1 MNSSTIVS
9 TLKTSDKD
17 LVQLAGYHAYKYY
30 KEGHVETINGK
41 DFEVMDIVRD
51 TKTGLDAMT
60 VENQGTGELS
70 VVYVGSDQLVG
81 DWFGTNAQLPSY
93 VKPAQIEAAKQY
105 FDDMSDQIGEI
116 SSVTGNS
123 LAGANANAVGIENPD
138 VKVVTINPAMLPGG
152 MIDPTKEYANITNYY
167 SEYDVLTRSQETLG
181 YGDRIPGNVYKIN
194 NGVSKFTEI
203 IANHKGYPEDK
214 IEGEFKVMIGKEG
227 EVGHGYIHVGA
238 DSHIVTS
245 IWTGIPLYGGSSTII
260 KINGY
265 SLNQLATGIEKDVKG
280 RLEMASDYLGN
291 SISIVHDESA
301 KFNQRLSNLQE
312 KFQLMFESTAGEPMF
327 KGITTTGY
335 MIKSCIDALISLL
348 NIAEEK
354 CRFLNVVLNSKP
366 AEVIEYITS
375 TDISVESLFAPT
387 RNYLRS
393 LRYNVD
399 ELVFEAQDIIRKDIP
414 KIFNSGTST
423 FIDAVVGELDA
434 HYSIIQKNKGK
445 MDGQLINYE
454 KQIRFIAEAFN
465 NVDNSS
471 AEAIKTN
478 SGFIKVM
485 ETEQNMVT
493 VSLEESSYLK
503 DEISLKEVHVNLVH
517 AELKGKSMK
526 VMVPLL
532 FVIRGLL
539 RSIEGTLE
547 ATIFAMKSSVNITL
561 YGNPVSLVRS
571 LFTDYDQ
578 RVKAAAKEARQP
590 IEDMEEVLEGLR
602 IAIDR
607 LIAGLPEMLDDF
619 KVYIDT
625 AIFAPSKYSNVR
637 LYNIAALAIL
647 DEMDLLFN
655 DITLQLANEK
665 GKAIDVSLEI
675 SQSVLKNIQVLK
687 EQVDRGTR
695 L

>member
-1 MNSSTIVS
+1 MTRVNKELTFD
-9 TLKTSDKD
+9 TTDQD
-17 LVQLAGYHAYKYY
+17 LVQLAGYHAYKNY
-30 KEGHVETINGK
+30 EIGHVETINGK
-41 DFEVMDIVRD
+41 EFEVID
-51 TKTGLDAMT
+51 TVYNGESGLDAMT
-60 VENQGTGELS
+60 VKNDHSGELS

-81 DWFGTNAQLPSY
+81 DWLGTNAQLPSY
-93 VKPAQIEAAKQY
+93 VKPAQIKAAKQY
-105 FDDMSDQIGEI
+105 FDDISDQIGEI

-194 NGVSKFTEI
+194 NGVSKFSEI

-260 KINGY
+260 KINRD

-312 KFQLMFESTAGEPMF
+312 KFQLMFESIAGEPMF

-348 NIAEEK
+348 DLAEEK

-366 AEVIEYITS
+366 AELMEFITS

-387 RNYLRS
+387 RNYLRR
-393 LRYNVD
+393 LQYNVD
-399 ELVFEAQDIIRKDIP
+399 ELVFGAQDIIRKDIP
-414 KIFNSGTST
+414 KIFISGTSS
-423 FIDAVVGELDA
+423 FIDAVAGELDA

-454 KQIRFIAEAFN
+454 KQIRVIAEAFN
-465 NVDNSS
+465 NVDYSS
-471 AEAIKTN
+471 AEAMRTN
-478 SGFIKVM
+478 SNFIKIM

-526 VMVPLL
+526 VMVPIL

-547 ATIFAMKSSVNITL
+547 ATIFAMKSTVNITL
-561 YGNPVSLVRS
+561 YGNPVSLVRG

-578 RVKAAAKEARQP
+578 KVKAAAKEARQP
-590 IEDMEEVLEGLR
+590 IEDMEEVIEGLR

-607 LIAGLPEMLDDF
+607 LIVGLPEMLDDF

-655 DITLQLANEK
+655 DIILQMANEK
-665 GKAIDVSLEI
+665 GKAIDASLEM
-675 SQSVLKNIQVLK
+675 SQSVLKNIQILK